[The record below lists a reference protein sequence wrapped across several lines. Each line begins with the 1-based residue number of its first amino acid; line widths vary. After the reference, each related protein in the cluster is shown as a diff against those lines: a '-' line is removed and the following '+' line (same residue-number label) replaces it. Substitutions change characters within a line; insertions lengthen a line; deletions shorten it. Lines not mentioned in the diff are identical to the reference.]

1 MSININMHC
10 NYGDEAIKV
19 TNRRWRK
26 GQPNEY
32 ISCTIATSEGEV
44 VLYLTPKQHQLL
56 GGQMN
61 GPIRVES

>member
-10 NYGDEAIKV
+10 NDDEAIKV
-19 TNRRWRK
+19 TNRRWRT
-26 GQPNEY
+26 GQQNEY

-56 GGQMN
+56 GEQMN
-61 GPIRVES
+61 GPMQVES